1 MTRKPKVRADSVK
14 LPERC
19 GLSAAQQ
26 IVAAGAALPAG
37 GKLQID
43 AGAVTRMSCA
53 TVVALISAAKTL
65 AEAGGGIVVREPNAA
80 FTDAFADLG
89 LFEFLM
95 QMEFAE

>member
-1 MTRKPKVRADSVK
+1 MTKRARKRTDGIT

-19 GLSAAQQ
+19 GLSAAHQ
-26 IVAAGAALPAG
+26 IAAEGAVLPPG
-37 GKLQID
+37 EKLRID
-43 AGAVTRMSCA
+43 ASSVTRMSCA
-53 TVVALISAAKTL
+53 VVVALISAAKTL
-65 AEAGGGIVVREPNAA
+65 AETGGGIVVRAPNAA